1 MRSRPLV
8 PTLLALALI
17 VGVGSCTSST
27 EPPTVTS
34 IQLTPGAVTL
44 DAFGAVQTMTA
55 TVLDQRGAPMT
66 GAGLSWSSSA
76 PAIVTV
82 SPVAVVTAVTSG
94 TATITASVAGKT
106 ASVQVTVAQVPI
118 SPVVVAG
125 NSQSGSILAQLPNAL
140 QVRIEDRLGNAM
152 AGQPVTFAVASGG
165 GSITTTSANSDV
177 GGVASTRWTLGSSTS
192 AFQRVSAAVAGNS
205 TATFFTANPL
215 AGPPVQMLVAPGTSA
230 DGQVA
235 KFGTAVAVN
244 PAVKLLDALGNG
256 VAGSTVTWSVLSGG
270 GSLTGAAAVTNG
282 NGVATVGSWT
292 LGAALGANSIQA
304 SFTGLAPISFTAT
317 AIQDPCT
324 PGGAQPLTLGTTR
337 VSTINAADC
346 QLPSPAL
353 QNFEFY
359 RFDLAS
365 STSLIIEMNAPLP
378 TAAGQLDPYLE
389 LYNFNTLVLIA
400 ENDDIVLGQNQNSRI
415 AITLPAGSYL
425 LRARSFD
432 PGQAGDYTL
441 LARTALLGVPAIVV
455 LNSGNGQLAA
465 PGATTPVAPSVRVTD
480 EADVPVAGITVEF
493 ATVPGF
499 GSASGATAVTNASGI
514 ATVGAWTVAAG
525 ANALSATVT
534 GTNPTGNPVVF
545 SATGKSPGTGFDI
558 GLRFV
563 SMPTPSQLQT
573 FSNAA
578 TRWETVI
585 TGDLA
590 AQPLNFTAGSCNSP
604 SAINE
609 TVDDVIIVVRLE
621 PIDGVGQVLGSAG
634 PCAVRAGPS
643 FIPAAG
649 SMRFDTAD
657 LANLESG
664 GNFGNVIL
672 HEMGHVL
679 GIGTIWSN
687 KGFLQLISPTTGT
700 GLDTHFNGPLAV
712 AAFNGLSVTP
722 YTLGNKVP
730 VENSQGGAG
739 TRNSHWRESVL
750 QNELMT
756 GFLNA
761 GSNPL
766 SALTI
771 ASMQD
776 LGYAANM
783 GVADAISLAFSL
795 RAEGDAGPAPIELKD
810 DIRQGPIYVVDRLGR
825 VLGAPSVPT
834 VPKKTAKPL
843 R

>member
-8 PTLLALALI
+8 PAMLALSLVLVA
-17 VGVGSCTSST
+17 GSCTSST
-27 EPPTVTS
+27 EPPKVTS
-34 IQLTPGAVTL
+34 VQLAPGAVTL
-44 DAFGAVQTMTA
+44 DAFGAAQTLTA

-66 GAGLSWSSSA
+66 STGLTWSSSA
-76 PAIVTV
+76 QAIATV
-82 SPVAVVTAVTSG
+82 SPAAVVTAVSNG
-94 TATITASVAGKT
+94 TATITASVGGKT

-118 SPVVVAG
+118 APVVVAG
-125 NSQSGSILAQLPNAL
+125 NAQSGAILAQLPAAL
-140 QVRIEDRLGNAM
+140 QVRIEDRLGNPM
-152 AGQPVTFAVASGG
+152 AAQPVTFAVTSGG
-165 GSITTTSANSDV
+165 GSITTTSTNSDA
-177 GGVASTRWTLGSSTS
+177 GGLASTRWTLGSSTS
-192 AFQRVSAAVAGNS
+192 VFQRVTAAVAGNAN
-205 TATFFTANPL
+205 TTVFTANPL
-215 AGPPVQMLVAPGTSA
+215 AGPPVQMISAPGVSA

-235 KFGTAVAVN
+235 KFGTAVAIN
-244 PAVKLLDALGNG
+244 PAVKLLDVLGNG
-256 VAGSTVTWSVLSGG
+256 VAGATVDWSVLTGG
-270 GSLTGAAAVTNG
+270 GSLTGAASVTNS

-304 SFTGLAPISFTAT
+304 SFTGLAPISFSAT

-324 PGGAQPLTLGTTR
+324 PGGAQPLTLGVTK
-337 VSTINAADC
+337 VSTISAADC

-353 QNFEFY
+353 QNFELY
-359 RFDLAS
+359 RLDLAS
-365 STSLIIEMNAPLP
+365 STSMIMEMSSVDFDTWLSVYDFATQTLI
-378 TAAGQLDPYLE
+378 
-389 LYNFNTLVLIA
+389 V
-400 ENDDIVLGQNQNSRI
+400 ENDDIQSGVITNSRI

-425 LRARSFD
+425 LRARTFD
-432 PGQAGDYTL
+432 PGQAGNYTL
-441 LARTALLGVPAIVV
+441 LVRTALLGVPAVV
-455 LNSGNGQLAA
+455 LLNSGNGQIAA

-480 EADVPVAGITVEF
+480 EADAPVAGITVQF

-514 ATVGAWTVAAG
+514 ATVGAWTLAAG

-545 SATGKSPGTGFDI
+545 SATGKNPGTGFDI

-563 SMPTPSQLQT
+563 SMPSPSQLQT

-578 TRWETVI
+578 ARWESVI
-585 TGDLA
+585 TGDIA

-657 LANLESG
+657 LANLEAN

-687 KGFLQLISPTTGT
+687 KGFLQLPSPTSGT
-700 GLDTHFNGPLAV
+700 GLDTHFSGPLAI
-712 AAFNGLSVTP
+712 AAFNGLSATP

-730 VENSQGGAG
+730 VENNQGGAG

-771 ASMQD
+771 AQMQD
-776 LGYAANM
+776 LGYAVNM
-783 GVADAISLAFSL
+783 GVADAITLAFSL
-795 RAEGDAGPAPIELKD
+795 RAEGDTGPEPIELKD
-810 DIRQGPIYVVDRLGR
+810 DIRRGPIYIVDRLGR
-825 VLGAPSVPT
+825 VQGAPPT
-834 VPKKTAKPL
+834 PAPITTKKTPKPL
-843 R
+843 H